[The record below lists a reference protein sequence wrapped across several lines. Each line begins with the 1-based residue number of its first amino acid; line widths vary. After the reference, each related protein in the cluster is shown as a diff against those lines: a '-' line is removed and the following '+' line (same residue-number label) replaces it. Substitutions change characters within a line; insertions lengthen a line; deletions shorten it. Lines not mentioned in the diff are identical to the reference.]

1 MRVVLT
7 NDDGMDAPGIEALQ
21 LACRGWCEVA
31 VVAPDRCH
39 SSMSHH
45 VSTAAAIA
53 VTQQAVT
60 EQNQSRYLVAGSP
73 ADCARLAR
81 CCLVPDAEWLIAGI
95 NRGGNLGVDFWYSGT
110 VAAAREAALLGLP
123 AIAISH
129 YVTRARDVDWQA
141 AAHRAER
148 VLRDLVSGHPLSA
161 GEFWNVNLP
170 HPEPGS
176 PEPEIVFC
184 PMDPSALLV
193 NFRQEPGGYRY
204 SGNYQARPRLAGHDV
219 AACFG
224 GAITVS
230 RVSATNAFR

>member
-1 MRVVLT
+1 MRVILT
-7 NDDGMDAPGIEALQ
+7 NDDGIDAPGIQALQ
-21 LACRGWCEVA
+21 FACRAWCEVA
-31 VVAPDRCH
+31 VVAPDRCY

-45 VSTAAAIA
+45 VTTAASI
-53 VTQQAVT
+53 VVT
-60 EQNQSRYLVAGSP
+60 EDNPTRYRVAGSP

-81 CCLVPDAEWLIAGI
+81 CSLVPDAEWLIAGI

-110 VAAAREAALLGLP
+110 IAAAREAALLGLP

-129 YVTRARDVDWQA
+129 YVTRAREIDWQA

-148 VLRDLVSGHPLSA
+148 VLHHLITGHSLAA

-170 HPEPGS
+170 HPEAGS
-176 PEPEIVFC
+176 PEPDIVFC
-184 PMDPSALLV
+184 PMDPSPLPV
-193 NFRQEPGGYRY
+193 NFRQESDGYRY
-204 SGNYQARPRLAGHDV
+204 SGNYQTRQQLAGHDV